1 MPITLPNLDNRTF
14 TDLLAEM
21 RSLIPRYGKTWTDY
35 NPSDPGITLLELLAW
50 LAEMVLYRLNRI
62 PDRSYLSFLELLGV
76 EPSGPRV
83 EVTFAI
89 NEDPLDPLPDTFVIE
104 RGTQVAA
111 IEASTGEEVVFET
124 LAPVHKEEGRWD
136 ATKASWIFKTTAVNT
151 IEITD
156 ELLGISNESPKQEFP
171 FSHLPVFINTGDES
185 YEGNPRIEEWV
196 YKNDLLESKVESDEP
211 VPPTPLKHFAVEPLA
226 GLVRFG
232 DGEHGAIPPEG
243 AEIVC
248 TYRTLGGLTGN
259 VEAEKIT
266 ILKEFRSDPAVDPL
280 KVTVTNEYP
289 ASGGRESEGL
299 EDLLKKG
306 LEMMQERYRA
316 VSDEDF
322 DYLAKQAAPG
332 NVARVKVVADTN
344 LKATPPHAEGHVSVI
359 ILPTIGYLEVSPQ
372 VTCLEFKQ
380 ALESYKTETLCEDI
394 LKHLDDHRLVATR
407 LHVVPP
413 QLTEVSLDILV
424 RAKSGVAV
432 QTLQDTIKDIVATFL
447 DPYRGW
453 EDGGGWPFGRDVYR
467 SELYQQI
474 EGIDGVDHVE
484 EMYMNG
490 ELGNDS
496 IPVGDHHLVC
506 VRDITFL

>member
-21 RSLIPRYGKTWTDY
+21 RSLIPRYGKTWTNY

-76 EPSGPRV
+76 EPSGPRA
-83 EVTFAI
+83 EITFQI
-89 NEDPLDPLPDTFVIE
+89 PEDPLPDEFVIE

-111 IEASTGEEVVFET
+111 MIEASEVVFET
-124 LAPVHKEEGRWD
+124 LAPVYKEEGRWD
-136 ATKASWIFKTTAVNT
+136 ETKASWIFKTTAVNT

-156 ELLGISNESPKQEFP
+156 ELLGISDGSPKQEFP

-185 YEGNPRIEEWV
+185 YEGNPRIEEWL

-211 VPPTPLKHFAVEPLA
+211 ELVPATPLKHFTVEQLA

-232 DGEHGAIPPEG
+232 DDEHGEIPPEG
-243 AEIVC
+243 AEIIC
-248 TYRTLGGLTGN
+248 TYRTMGGVRGN
-259 VEAEKIT
+259 VAEGNIT
-266 ILKEFRSDPAVDPL
+266 ILKDPSKIKGVADPTAVI
-280 KVTVTNEYP
+280 VTNEYP

-306 LEMMQERYRA
+306 LMMMQERYRA

-322 DYLAKQAAPG
+322 DALAKQAAPG
-332 NVARVKVVADTN
+332 NVARVKVVADSDLT
-344 LKATPPHAEGHVSVI
+344 ATPPHAEGHVSVI
-359 ILPTIGYLEVSPQ
+359 LLPTVGYLEVSPQ

-380 ALESYKTETLCEDI
+380 ALESYKTETLCADI
-394 LKHLDDHRLVATR
+394 LKYLDDHRLVTTR

-432 QTLQDTIKDIVATFL
+432 QTLQDIIKDIIATFL
-447 DPYRGW
+447 DPYEGW
-453 EDGGGWPFGRDVYR
+453 EDEGGWPFGRDVYR

-490 ELGNDS
+490 ELGNDFIS
-496 IPVGDHHLVC
+496 VGDNHLVC
-506 VRDITFL
+506 VRDIRFL

>member
-21 RSLIPRYGKTWTDY
+21 RSLIPRYGKTWTNY
-35 NPSDPGITLLELLAW
+35 NPSDSGITLLELLAW

-76 EPSGPRV
+76 EPSGPRA
-83 EVTFAI
+83 EITFVI
-89 NEDPLDPLPDTFVIE
+89 NEDPLDPLPDEFVIK

-111 IEASTGEEVVFET
+111 IIDDSTGEEVVFET
-124 LAPVHKEEGRWD
+124 LAPVYYEEGRWD
-136 ATKASWIFKTTAVNT
+136 KTKASWIFKTTAVNT

-156 ELLGISNESPKQEFP
+156 ELLGISDGSPKQEFP
-171 FSHLPVFINTGDES
+171 FSHRPVFINTGDES
-185 YEGNPRIEEWV
+185 YAGNPLIEEWV
-196 YKNDLLESKVESDEP
+196 YKNDLLESEPDDQHFSVEQ
-211 VPPTPLKHFAVEPLA
+211 LA

-232 DGEHGAIPPEG
+232 NGKLGDDEHGKIPPEG

-248 TYRTLGGLTGN
+248 TYRKLGGLTGN

-306 LEMMQERYRA
+306 LETMQDRYRA

-322 DYLAKQAAPG
+322 DDLAKQAAPG
-332 NVARVKVVADTN
+332 NVARVKVVADSDLT
-344 LKATPPHAEGHVSVI
+344 ATAPQAEGHVSVI
-359 ILPTIGYLEVSPQ
+359 LLPTIGYLEVPQQ

-380 ALESYKTETLCEDI
+380 ALESYKTETLCADI
-394 LKHLDDHRLVATR
+394 LQYLDDHRLVTTR

-413 QLTEVSLDILV
+413 QLTEVSLEILV

-490 ELGNDS
+490 ELGNDFIS
-496 IPVGDHHLVC
+496 VGDNHLVC